1 MDTAQNELHVC
12 DAAISLAFSILGKR
26 WNGMIIDALGAG
38 PLPFAALRRTVG
50 GISDAM
56 LSDRLSELTD
66 AMVLSRSVDPGP
78 PVAVRYALTPSGDLQ
93 PTMNEAVA
101 GYQERYHG
109 AADHAAHGQRKG
121 SGRQPSAGRVAL
133 GGRI

>member
-38 PLPFAALRRTVG
+38 PLPFAALRRAVS

-78 PVAVRYALTPSGDLQ
+78 PVAVRYALTPSGEQLLPILQ
-93 PTMNEAVA
+93 QLGQWA
-101 GYQERYHG
+101 QENLSP
-109 AADHAAHGQRKG
+109 AQKA
-121 SGRQPSAGRVAL
+121 
-133 GGRI
+133 